1 MSKKHS
7 YLSRIS
13 KNRLFLLN
21 LPNKYLWENIRF
33 FHKNH
38 ELTPLKNF
46 DFLGFFKTLH
56 FWSKHILFSPQYQKT
71 IFFSGLICPKLK
83 KSMDLPLWKILI
95 LLTFLRLT
103 PLKNFDFLAFLKTL
117 LFWFKK
123 HYFLSKTSKTI
134 SSGLIC
140 PKNNHEKI
148 FDFCKKTIDKP
159 LCKILTFWT
168 FLKLHFSWPKII
180 LFYPK
185 Y

>member
-1 MSKKHS
+1 MFKKHS

-46 DFLGFFKTLH
+46 DFLGFFKTSH

-71 IFFSGLICPKLK
+71 IFFWLNLPKIK
-83 KSMDLPLWKILI
+83 KKYG
-95 LLTFLRLT
+95 LT
-103 PLKNFDFLAFLKTL
+103 PLENFDFTDFFKTNPFEKFRFFLAFLKTL

-123 HYFLSKTSKTI
+123 HSFLSKTSKTI

-148 FDFCKKTIDKP
+148 FDFCKKP
-159 LCKILTFWT
+159 LTNPFAKFW
-168 FLKLHFSWPKII
+168 
-180 LFYPK
+180 LFGLF
-185 Y
+185 